1 MSNEPGRNDLCP
13 CGSGKKYK
21 HCHLASFYPKDYFET
36 EINAFELVNRIQ
48 SRLPPEI
55 VVGDVKIYASDPMPW
70 DEELARLLRP
80 LNEIKWDQND
90 RWHKYVK
97 GRINKLHHKLNAL
110 QFHSTIFKNQEKVIE
125 KKLKNGVVG
134 TSYNIVIDEP
144 VLIYT
149 TESFL
154 FQSKSCLDVIAQLIA
169 NIFKLTGVSTYEDKG
184 KGLID
189 KIGKNP
195 LKNYPIQC
203 KDMKSLIQENTYWIK
218 YLVDM
223 RDEVTHYSDLE
234 GVSCF
239 LQSLTFLIDSP
250 VKYSK
255 FS

>member
-48 SRLPPEI
+48 SRL
-55 VVGDVKIYASDPMPW
+55 
-70 DEELARLLRP
+70 LLRP